1 MGSAL
6 AVTTAMIF
14 LLRIGMAG
22 GGANSTLS
30 AETGGFRPGK
40 SARSRIVTA
49 RALSAL
55 TLRRRGDPALQA
67 ADLG

>member
-6 AVTTAMIF
+6 AVTTAVIF
-14 LLRIGMAG
+14 LLRIGMA

-55 TLRRRGDPALQA
+55 TLRRRRDPALQA

>member
-1 MGSAL
+1 MGSAV
-6 AVTTAMIF
+6 AVTTAVIF
-14 LLRIGMAG
+14 LLRIGVAG
-22 GGANSTLS
+22 GAYSTLS

-55 TLRRRGDPALQA
+55 TLRRRRDPALQA

>member
-6 AVTTAMIF
+6 AVRTAVLF

-22 GGANSTLS
+22 AANSMLS
-30 AETGGFRPGK
+30 VETGGFR
-40 SARSRIVTA
+40 V
-49 RALSAL
+49 RAKCRKQDCNRQGLSAL
-55 TLRRRGDPALQA
+55 TLRRRCNPELQA

>member
-6 AVTTAMIF
+6 AVTTAVIF
-14 LLRIGMAG
+14 LLRIGMA

>member
-6 AVTTAMIF
+6 AVTTAVIF
-14 LLRIGMAG
+14 LLRIGMA

-55 TLRRRGDPALQA
+55 TLRRRGDPPLQA

>member
-14 LLRIGMAG
+14 LLRIGMA